1 MGTETDQQSPPSRSP
16 RLARK
21 RSGMLKRLLLAVG
34 IAAVTLGVAPKSW
47 SQPAPAGPVTIIVP
61 YAPNGSADIY
71 ARMLAGPL
79 GALLKQPVTVENMP
93 GGGGAVG
100 LQAASKAAPDGR
112 TLLLGQTGEIVVQ
125 PFFLRQAGPRPAPVS
140 LVAVIPLA
148 VVVAKN
154 SPWQGVADL
163 RNAAVSNP
171 RGISVAS
178 PGRLTPGDLA
188 IELFRARTGGRLATV
203 PFEGGGPAL
212 DAVANGQIDLYFSTL
227 PSAMPYVREGK
238 VKILAVTSSERSP
251 ALPDVPTV
259 QQSGLSDFAVSQWA
273 GVFVPR
279 DTPSA
284 TIATLNGYV
293 NQILAQPDITK
304 AITESGGKVMPLSPA
319 QFADFIQSDAKVYR
333 KLLTAEL
340 CSEFVVES
348 CSGGGAFAQ

>member
-1 MGTETDQQSPPSRSP
+1 MADTPGFPSSTRKLTWRGVGMLRRSLLATAITP
-16 RLARK
+16 VAVSIARK
-21 RSGMLKRLLLAVG
+21 G
-34 IAAVTLGVAPKSW
+34 W
-47 SQPAPAGPVTIIVP
+47 SQTGPTGPIKIIVP

-71 ARMLAGPL
+71 ARILAGQL
-79 GALLKQPVTVENMP
+79 SARLHQPVEIENIP

-100 LQAASKAAPDGR
+100 LQAAAKAAPDGR

-140 LVAVIPLA
+140 LIAVIPLA
-148 VVVAKN
+148 VVVAKDA
-154 SPWQGVADL
+154 PWQRLADL
-163 RNAAVSNP
+163 TNASISAP

-227 PSAMPYVREGK
+227 PSAMPYLRDGK

-251 ALPDVPTV
+251 ALPDVPTM
-259 QQSGLSDFAVSQWA
+259 QESGVRNFAVSQWA

-279 DTPSA
+279 DTPA
-284 TIATLNGYV
+284 AAVGMLNGHI
-293 NQILAQPDITK
+293 NQILARPEIAK
-304 AITESGGKVMPLSPA
+304 AITDSGGKVMPLAPA

-333 KLLTAEL
+333 ELLTAEL
-340 CSEFVVES
+340 CAEFVVES

>member
-1 MGTETDQQSPPSRSP
+1 
-16 RLARK
+16 
-21 RSGMLKRLLLAVG
+21 MLKRSLLA
-34 IAAVTLGVAPKSW
+34 AAVALVTSGIVARSW
-47 SQPAPAGPVTIIVP
+47 SQPAGPGPVTLIVP
-61 YAPNGSADIY
+61 YAPGGSADIY

-79 GALLKQPVTVENMP
+79 GERLHQPVKVENMP

-100 LQAASKAAPDGR
+100 LQTASKAAPDGR

-125 PFFLRQAGPRPAPVS
+125 PFFLRQTGPRPAPVS

-148 VVVAKN
+148 VVVAKDA
-154 SPWQGVADL
+154 PWQRVADL
-163 RNAAVSNP
+163 RSAAVTTP

-227 PSAMPYVREGK
+227 PSAMPYLREGK

-251 ALPDVPTV
+251 ALPDVPTM
-259 QQSGLSDFAVSQWA
+259 QESGIRNFAVSQWA

-279 DTPSA
+279 DTPAA
-284 TIATLNGYV
+284 TVGTLNGEI
-293 NQILAQPDITK
+293 NQILARPEIAK
-304 AITESGGKVMPLSPA
+304 AITDSGGKVMPLSPA
-319 QFADFIQSDAKVYR
+319 QFADFIQGDAKIYR
-333 KLLTAEL
+333 ELLTAEL

-348 CSGGGAFAQ
+348 CSGGGIFAQ